1 MRLEGVFTTTS
12 VWSSVKA
19 LKDLDRLCGFREPGK
34 DRADH
39 MVKLLVCCPE
49 VLCSSRGLWWWN
61 QNAGASSSKVLGVSC
76 TWYLHNCW
84 FSGAWVKTLECGV
97 LPFKILSD
105 NPSPLFSVLKCVCPW
120 RERRALEPSNQL
132 ESQVVVSC
140 LMWMLG
146 TKFRSY
152 ARATSAC
159 HH

>member
-1 MRLEGVFTTTS
+1 MR
-12 VWSSVKA
+12 
-19 LKDLDRLCGFREPGK
+19 
-34 DRADH
+34 
-39 MVKLLVCCPE
+39 
-49 VLCSSRGLWWWN
+49 
-61 QNAGASSSKVLGVSC
+61 GVSC

-84 FSGAWVKTLECGV
+84 FSGAWVKTLECRV

-159 HH
+159 HHWAKVTLVLQMWKSSRDAAFEPNQLCWGSSALPWCQEHTPMPGLSCPDHLCPRAAYSLFNWR